1 MIIPQTIK
9 RYTEEEYL
17 SLERNAEA
25 KSEFYRGEI
34 TAMAGATRN
43 HNIISGNFFSYLHL
57 RLKGKGCRPYS
68 NDMRLHTPGTAFY
81 TYPDI
86 VVVCG
91 KEEFLDNEFD
101 TLLNPAFLVEV
112 LSNST
117 ADYDNGRKFMRYRA
131 IPSLK
136 EYWTISSYENR
147 IVKNL
152 KNDSNNSWVLTET
165 TNLQDEMKIS
175 SLDIIVSLN
184 EIYEGTEILK
194 NL

>member
-17 SLERNAEA
+17 SLERNAES

-43 HNIISGNFFSYLHL
+43 HNIISVNFIAYLKTQ
-57 RLKGKGCRPYS
+57 LKGKSCRPYS

-91 KEEFLDNEFD
+91 KEEYLDNEFD
-101 TLLNPAFLVEV
+101 TLLNPVFLVEV

-117 ADYDNGRKFMRYRA
+117 ADYDIGRKFMRYRA

-136 EYWTISSYENR
+136 EYWTISSYEQR

-152 KNDSNNSWVLTET
+152 KNDSDNSWVLTET
-165 TNLQDEMKIS
+165 TNLQDEVKIS
-175 SLDIIVSLN
+175 SLDLMVSLN
-184 EIYEGTEILK
+184 EIYDGTEILK